1 MNNTID
7 AQAVLAQMRALT
19 AQARGLEMSQA
30 ASAINPAAGATPAV
44 SFGDVMKNAL
54 NFVNDQQIQAGK
66 LSDKFE
72 RGDKGVDVAQVM
84 VAIQKANLS
93 FQAATQVRNKLVS
106 AYQDIMNMPL

>member
-1 MNNTID
+1 MP
-7 AQAVLAQMRALT
+7 R
-19 AQARGLEMSQA
+19 
-30 ASAINPAAGATPAV
+30 NPSAV

-54 NFVNDQQIQAGK
+54 NFVNDNQVQAAQ

-72 RGDKGVDVAQVM
+72 RGEKGVDVAQVM